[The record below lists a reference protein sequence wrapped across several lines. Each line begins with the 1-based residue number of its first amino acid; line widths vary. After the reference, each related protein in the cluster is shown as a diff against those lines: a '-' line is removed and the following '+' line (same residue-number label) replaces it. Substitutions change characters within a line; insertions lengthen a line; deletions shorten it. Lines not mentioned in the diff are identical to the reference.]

1 MSRLVLIYSGDFRGY
16 PMGGVL
22 EYAKNFARYAPVEVY
37 VVGLTTDPSQP
48 IGRWGTL
55 QLGTVERPFLPI
67 LFVDEARQRR
77 SRIPLNYRFVRAL
90 RRFRDEILVLNA
102 PLYIQRAEHALPF
115 LNTPAPLYFNTHGQ
129 SAFVERWT
137 SHPLF
142 RWRWFRQWFYR
153 TEARAIQHAQGVIV
167 ISPADYDFYTG
178 KFPALCERFH
188 YIPLGVETDLYCP
201 PAMREAHPPTV
212 LFVGRLDASKGLEL
226 LIAGFARFRERHPD
240 ARLILVGGS
249 QDYNPVES
257 QVRGWIAEHGVEDAV
272 QMTGLL
278 PREAILPYYQSAD
291 VFVLTSLWEGLPN
304 ALLEAMACGLPAVVT
319 AVGGLPSVV
328 QNDRNGYLL
337 SERDPEQL
345 ADLVERALV
354 HFDRLSEGARA
365 TAQQFSIE
373 AHVQQV
379 CQRMGLL
386 PNDMSDGSDRSDKSD
401 RSGRSDKSEDTMPL
415 QSELVC

>member
-37 VVGLTTDPSQP
+37 VVGLTLNPEQS
-48 IGRWGTL
+48 IGRWD
-55 QLGTVERPFLPI
+55 TVRMGSVARPFLPI
-67 LFVDEARQRR
+67 LYVDEARQRR

-90 RRFRDEILVLNA
+90 RRFRDEILALNA
-102 PLYIQRAEHALPF
+102 PLYIQRAEHGLPF
-115 LNTPAPLYFNTHGQ
+115 LDCSAPLYFNTHGQ

-153 TEARAIQHAQGVIV
+153 TEARVIQRAQGVIV
-167 ISPADYDFYTG
+167 ISPADHDFYVD
-178 KFPALCERFH
+178 KFPALREKFH
-188 YIPLGVETDLYCP
+188 YIPLGVETEIYRP
-201 PAMREAHPPTV
+201 PATREAHPPTV
-212 LFVGRLDASKGLEL
+212 LFVGRLDASKGLDL
-226 LIAGFARFRERHPD
+226 LIAGFARFHQKYRE

-257 QVRGWIAEHGVEDAV
+257 QVRAWIAEHGVADAV

-304 ALLEAMACGLPAVVT
+304 ALLEALACGLPAVVT
-319 AVGGLPSVV
+319 AVGGLPSVI
-328 QNDRNGYLL
+328 QDDLNGYVLT
-337 SERDPEQL
+337 ERDPDQL
-345 ADLVERALV
+345 AELIERAIR
-354 HFDRLSEGARA
+354 HRDRLSEGARA
-365 TAQQFSIE
+365 IAQQFSIE
-373 AHVQQV
+373 AHVQKV
-379 CQRMGLL
+379 CQRMGLI
-386 PNDMSDGSDRSDKSD
+386 MSDMPDLSDRLEQAK
-401 RSGRSDKSEDTMPL
+401 
-415 QSELVC
+415 SELVC